1 VIWDLRHEPPYVPEE
16 QPQTQF
22 GRFGGGP
29 PNGPKV
35 MPGMYTVTMTA
46 GGTTMSTEFEVKLD
60 PRVDVSSADLM
71 ARQDAMM
78 SAYALM
84 KPQYEAGQAMRRIR
98 EQLTEADEMLTDDTP
113 SEVRDEI
120 RDIRREL
127 TEIQSAMGGG
137 GGGRRGRGGGGFG
150 SFEGW
155 TGLPTADAL
164 FRLEQQW
171 ERLPGAVDRINVVI
185 TERMPAL
192 NQMLDQHGVRPS
204 VGETIEV
211 PKKP

>member
-1 VIWDLRHEPPYVPEE
+1 
-16 QPQTQF
+16 
-22 GRFGGGP
+22 
-29 PNGPKV
+29 
-35 MPGMYTVTMTA
+35 
-46 GGTTMSTEFEVKLD
+46 
-60 PRVDVSSADLM
+60 
-71 ARQDAMM
+71 M

-98 EQLTEADEMLTDDTP
+98 EQLTQAQEMLTDDTP

-120 RDIRREL
+120 QAVRQEL
-127 TEIQSAMGGG
+127 TEIQRAMGGG

-155 TGLPTADAL
+155 TGPPTADAM

-171 ERLPGAVDRINVVI
+171 ERLPEGIERINAVL

-192 NQMLDQHGVRPS
+192 NRMLDQHGVRPS
-204 VGETIEV
+204 AGDTIEV